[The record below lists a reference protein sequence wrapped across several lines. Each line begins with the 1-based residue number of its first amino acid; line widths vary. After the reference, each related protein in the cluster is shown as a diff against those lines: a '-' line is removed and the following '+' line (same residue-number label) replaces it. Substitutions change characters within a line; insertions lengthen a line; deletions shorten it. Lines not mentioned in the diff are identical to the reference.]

1 MKLESIKI
9 LIGEI
14 DYKLGRIEFFKE
26 RLEKWENKEDKEYEQ
41 SLRRLNKLVDE
52 AANLLQIMK
61 LEELDNF
68 KEYEEI
74 YKKLEKNII
83 SESNDE
89 STDESNDDEVLDAFY
104 KIKSGEASR
113 MAQKG

>member
-9 LIGEI
+9 LVGEI

-26 RLEKWENKEDKEYEQ
+26 RLEKWENKEEKEYEQ
-41 SLRRLNKLVDE
+41 SQRRLAKLIDE
-52 AANLLQIMK
+52 TTNLLQIMK

-74 YKKLEKNII
+74 AKKLDGHTQLHKFEIM
-83 SESNDE
+83 E
-89 STDESNDDEVLDAFY
+89 
-104 KIKSGEASR
+104 
-113 MAQKG
+113 

>member
-9 LIGEI
+9 LVNEI

-26 RLEKWENKEDKEYEQ
+26 RLEKWENKEEREYEQ
-41 SLRRLNKLVDE
+41 SQRRLAKLIDE
-52 AANLLQIMK
+52 AINLLQIMK

-74 YKKLEKNII
+74 AKKL
-83 SESNDE
+83 DE
-89 STDESNDDEVLDAFY
+89 HT
-104 KIKSGEASR
+104 
-113 MAQKG
+113 

>member
-9 LIGEI
+9 LVSEI

-26 RLEKWENKEDKEYEQ
+26 RLEEWENKEEREYEQ
-41 SLRRLNKLVDE
+41 SQRRLAKLIDE
-52 AANLLQIMK
+52 TTNLLQIMK

-74 YKKLEKNII
+74 AKKL
-83 SESNDE
+83 DGH
-89 STDESNDDEVLDAFY
+89 T
-104 KIKSGEASR
+104 
-113 MAQKG
+113 

>member
-9 LIGEI
+9 LVGEI

-26 RLEKWENKEDKEYEQ
+26 RLENWENKEDKEYEQ

-52 AANLLQIMK
+52 AVNLLQIMK

-74 YKKLEKNII
+74 SKKLEKNII
-83 SESNDE
+83 SKSD
-89 STDESNDDEVLDAFY
+89 DESNDDDEVSDAFN

>member
-9 LIGEI
+9 LVGEI

-26 RLEKWENKEDKEYEQ
+26 RLEKWENKEEREYEQ
-41 SLRRLNKLVDE
+41 SQRRLAKLIDE
-52 AANLLQIMK
+52 TTNLLQIMK

-74 YKKLEKNII
+74 VKKL
-83 SESNDE
+83 DE
-89 STDESNDDEVLDAFY
+89 HT
-104 KIKSGEASR
+104 
-113 MAQKG
+113 

>member
-9 LIGEI
+9 LVSEI

-52 AANLLQIMK
+52 ASNLLQIMK

-74 YKKLEKNII
+74 AKKLEKNTP
-83 SESNDE
+83 SESDDE
-89 STDESNDDEVLDAFY
+89 SLDAFN

-113 MAQKG
+113 MGQKS

>member
-9 LIGEI
+9 LISEI

-26 RLEKWENKEDKEYEQ
+26 RLEKWENKEEREYEQ
-41 SLRRLNKLVDE
+41 SQRRLAKLIDE
-52 AANLLQIMK
+52 TTNLLQIMK

-74 YKKLEKNII
+74 AKKLEH
-83 SESNDE
+83 
-89 STDESNDDEVLDAFY
+89 T
-104 KIKSGEASR
+104 
-113 MAQKG
+113 

>member
-9 LIGEI
+9 LVGEI

-26 RLEKWENKEDKEYEQ
+26 RLEKWENKEEREYEQ
-41 SLRRLNKLVDE
+41 SQRRLAKLIDE
-52 AANLLQIMK
+52 TTNLLQIMK

-74 YKKLEKNII
+74 AKKLEKNIL

-89 STDESNDDEVLDAFY
+89 STDEEILDAFN

>member
-26 RLEKWENKEDKEYEQ
+26 RLEKWENKEDKEYDQ
-41 SLRRLNKLVDE
+41 SQRRLAKLIDE
-52 AANLLQIMK
+52 TTNLLKIME

-74 YKKLEKNII
+74 SKKLEKNIL
-83 SESNDE
+83 SESNDG
-89 STDESNDDEVLDAFY
+89 STDDEVLDAFN

>member
-9 LIGEI
+9 LVSEI

-26 RLEKWENKEDKEYEQ
+26 RLEKWENKEEREYEQ
-41 SLRRLNKLVDE
+41 SQRRLAKLIDE
-52 AANLLQIMK
+52 TTNLLQIMK

-74 YKKLEKNII
+74 VKKL
-83 SESNDE
+83 DGH
-89 STDESNDDEVLDAFY
+89 T
-104 KIKSGEASR
+104 
-113 MAQKG
+113 

>member
-9 LIGEI
+9 LVGEI

-26 RLEKWENKEDKEYEQ
+26 RLEKWENKEEKEYEQ
-41 SLRRLNKLVDE
+41 SQRRLAKLIDE
-52 AANLLQIMK
+52 TTNLLQIMK

-74 YKKLEKNII
+74 AKKL
-83 SESNDE
+83 DE
-89 STDESNDDEVLDAFY
+89 HT
-104 KIKSGEASR
+104 
-113 MAQKG
+113 

>member
-9 LIGEI
+9 LAGEI

-41 SLRRLNKLVDE
+41 SQRRLAKLIDE
-52 AANLLQIMK
+52 TTNLLQIMK

-74 YKKLEKNII
+74 AKKLEKNSP
-83 SESNDE
+83 SESDDG
-89 STDESNDDEVLDAFY
+89 STDDEVLDAFN
-104 KIKSGEASR
+104 KIKSSEASR

>member
-9 LIGEI
+9 LVGEI

-26 RLEKWENKEDKEYEQ
+26 RLEKWENKEEREYEQ
-41 SLRRLNKLVDE
+41 SQRRLAKLIDE
-52 AANLLQIMK
+52 TTNLLQIMK

-74 YKKLEKNII
+74 SKKL
-83 SESNDE
+83 DE
-89 STDESNDDEVLDAFY
+89 HT
-104 KIKSGEASR
+104 
-113 MAQKG
+113 

>member
-9 LIGEI
+9 LVSEI

-26 RLEKWENKEDKEYEQ
+26 RLEEWENKEEREYEQ
-41 SLRRLNKLVDE
+41 SQRRLAKLIDE
-52 AANLLQIMK
+52 TTNLLQIMK

-74 YKKLEKNII
+74 AKKL
-83 SESNDE
+83 DRH
-89 STDESNDDEVLDAFY
+89 T
-104 KIKSGEASR
+104 
-113 MAQKG
+113 

>member
-9 LIGEI
+9 LVGEI

-26 RLEKWENKEDKEYEQ
+26 RLGNWENKEEREYEQ
-41 SLRRLNKLVDE
+41 SQKRLAKLIE
-52 AANLLQIMK
+52 ETTNLLQIMK

-74 YKKLEKNII
+74 AKNL
-83 SESNDE
+83 DE
-89 STDESNDDEVLDAFY
+89 PFV
-104 KIKSGEASR
+104 
-113 MAQKG
+113 

>member
-41 SLRRLNKLVDE
+41 SLRRLAKLVDE
-52 AANLLQIMK
+52 TTNLLQIMK
-61 LEELDNF
+61 IEEIDNF
-68 KEYEEI
+68 KEYEGLL
-74 YKKLEKNII
+74 KKLED
-83 SESNDE
+83 S
-89 STDESNDDEVLDAFY
+89 
-104 KIKSGEASR
+104 
-113 MAQKG
+113 

>member
-9 LIGEI
+9 LIGEV

-74 YKKLEKNII
+74 AKKLEKNIP

-89 STDESNDDEVLDAFY
+89 STYDESLDAFN

-113 MAQKG
+113 MGQKS